1 MVWCGIPNQMG
12 KKKLTEVCVASSPAL
27 LSSETD
33 EE

>member
-1 MVWCGIPNQMG
+1 MVCVAFPMRWG
-12 KKKLTEVCVASSPAL
+12 KKLTEVCVASSPAL